1 MLENVYQIFSGKH
14 AYCCSVSRVCGF
26 PCLRWCGGY
35 KVLCVIHVWF
45 FFDVEFLMPMEL
57 FFASYFVWIITKMVF
72 KKSMIQE
79 TCPELFLFGIFA
91 CGQSDSNLTD
101 FIFGTLCHSICGKK
115 RRKKLKLCRETA
127 QADIVN
133 LAKGKLY
140 LVYQ

>member
-1 MLENVYQIFSGKH
+1 
-14 AYCCSVSRVCGF
+14 
-26 PCLRWCGGY
+26 
-35 KVLCVIHVWF
+35 
-45 FFDVEFLMPMEL
+45 MPMEL

-91 CGQSDSNLTD
+91 CGQSDSNLTG